1 MPGKKKK
8 FVIVERPKP
17 QESNRLKYI
26 DLFCGI
32 GGFHQALREMG
43 AECMLA
49 CDKDKYC
56 RQVYEMNY
64 DMHNMKWSRKIGR
77 EIKNK
82 NVVIFGYGQIGRKV
96 SSLLEAFGAKI
107 YFVDPHIDNKNKP
120 ENLIS
125 KEQKNYILVQ
135 FLCLY

>member
-43 AECMLA
+43 AECVLA

-64 DMHNMKWSRKIGR
+64 DM
-77 EIKNK
+77 
-82 NVVIFGYGQIGRKV
+82 KV
-96 SSLLEAFGAKI
+96 AEDVKKL
-107 YFVDPHIDNKNKP
+107 KP
-120 ENLIS
+120 EEMPDFDIICAGFPCQAFSNAGKKKTFDDDRGLLFDEIMRA
-125 KEQKNYILVQ
+125 
-135 FLCLY
+135 FRHFCA